1 MSLEITGLHF
11 GYGDEKLFDGLSGSP
26 LKRGEFTALVGPNGV
41 GKSSLFRLVAGL
53 LKPQA
58 GSIRLDGQD
67 TSNLP
72 DRRRSESIFLL
83 TQHTAM
89 RAALAVFDVVLLAKR
104 GWRGGKATDQDI
116 RHVEH
121 MLNIMGIEDLSDRLV
136 SDLSG
141 GQQQLV
147 ALAQALVRNPQVL
160 LLDEPTS
167 ALDLRR
173 QLEVMHLVQQLT
185 RERDIIT
192 VAALHDLSLASRFAD
207 RFVLLH
213 EKRIAADGAPETVL
227 RDYVTG
233 RAYGVELRVER
244 TSRGALVV
252 NAALVPNFGHEQRHP
267 GERQFSQAYT

>member
-1 MSLEITGLHF
+1 MSLEITGLRF
-11 GYGDEKLFDGLSGSP
+11 GYGLERLFDDLSGSP
-26 LKRGEFTALVGPNGV
+26 LKRGELTALVGPNGV

-58 GSIRLDGQD
+58 GCIRLDGRD
-67 TSNLP
+67 TASLP

-116 RHVEH
+116 RHVEQ
-121 MLNIMGIEDLSDRLV
+121 MLDMLGIEHLSDHLV
-136 SDLSG
+136 TELSG

-147 ALAQALVRNPQVL
+147 ALGQALVRDPQVL

-173 QLEVMHLVQQLT
+173 QLEVMHLVQRLT
-185 RERDIIT
+185 RERGIVT
-192 VAALHDLSLASRFAD
+192 VAALHDLGLASRFAD

-227 RDYVTG
+227 RNDVTG
-233 RAYGVELRVER
+233 QAYGVELGVER
-244 TSRGALVV
+244 TMNGALVV
-252 NAALVPNFGHEQRHP
+252 NAELVGTPRRDRGHLR
-267 GERQFSQAYT
+267 ERVLRQVCN